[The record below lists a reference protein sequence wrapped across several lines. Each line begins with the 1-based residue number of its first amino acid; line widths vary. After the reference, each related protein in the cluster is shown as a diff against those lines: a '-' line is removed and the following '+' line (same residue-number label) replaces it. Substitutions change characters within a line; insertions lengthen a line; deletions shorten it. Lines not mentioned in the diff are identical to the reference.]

1 MQVRQMYRQRGVA
14 MLIFMVLLVM
24 VIIAG
29 AGWHFAPRPDAGAQ
43 SPAATTPTTTTST
56 TSADDVLPPI
66 TVWHSPT
73 CGCCGDWVTHLEENG
88 FTVQKYIQHNVPLI
102 KYRLGL
108 PPDMASCHTA
118 MVEGYTI
125 EGHVPADDI
134 KRLLAEQPFA
144 RGLAVPG
151 MPVGSPGMEMDGR
164 VDAYD
169 VLLFDQDGETTVFSS
184 YP

>member
-1 MQVRQMYRQRGVA
+1 
-14 MLIFMVLLVM
+14 M

-29 AGWHFAPRPDAGAQ
+29 AAWQFAPRPDANAQ
-43 SPAATTPTTTTST
+43 PAAATV
-56 TSADDVLPPI
+56 SADDALPPI

-73 CGCCGDWVTHLEENG
+73 CGCCGDWVTHLQESG
-88 FTVQKYIQHNVPLI
+88 FTVHKHIQNNVPQI

-108 PPDMASCHTA
+108 PGELASCHTA
-118 MVEGYTI
+118 MVEGYII
-125 EGHVPADDI
+125 EGHVPAADI
-134 KRLLAEQPFA
+134 KRLLREQPFA

-164 VDAYD
+164 MDAYA
-169 VLLFDQDGETTVFSS
+169 VLLFDADGETQVFSQ

>member
-1 MQVRQMYRQRGVA
+1 MFNHRSMHQRGVA
-14 MLIFMVLLVM
+14 MLIFMVLLVLL
-24 VIIAG
+24 IIG
-29 AGWHFAPRPDAGAQ
+29 TAGWFMAPRV
-43 SPAATTPTTTTST
+43 
-56 TSADDVLPPI
+56 ADDTLQGQTAPEWPTI
-66 TVWHSPT
+66 TVWQSPT

-88 FTVQKYIQHNVPLI
+88 FTVQTLLRHNVPMI

-118 MVEGYTI
+118 MVEGYII
-125 EGHVPADDI
+125 EGHVPAADI
-134 KRLLAEQPFA
+134 KRLLKEQPLA

-164 VDAYD
+164 VDDYA
-169 VLLFDQDGETTVFSS
+169 VLLFDADGETQVFSR